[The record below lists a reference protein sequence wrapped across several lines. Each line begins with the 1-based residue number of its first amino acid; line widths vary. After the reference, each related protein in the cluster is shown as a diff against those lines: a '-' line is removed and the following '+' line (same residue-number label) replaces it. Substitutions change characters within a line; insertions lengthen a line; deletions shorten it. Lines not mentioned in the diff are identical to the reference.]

1 MSRYNAESN
10 FAEDT
15 LDIRVMLVDGDTTAR
30 AATASVLVGAG
41 IDVVVEASTGEEAL
55 HRARTMSPTV
65 AVIDVSLPG
74 MGAVTAARRLRDLSV
89 HRLEIVAIASFGD
102 VARLGEMVSTG
113 TAAYVIK
120 GKPADLIGAIRAVA
134 SGSGLLSAEASR
146 PVLEEIS
153 RLYEREKER
162 NEELEQSVTQLQ
174 ALSVTDWLT
183 GLKNHGY
190 FFDRLGEELERAR
203 RYDRP
208 LAVVMADIDDFK
220 AVNDN
225 YGHSTGD
232 SVLRNMGEAFRR
244 QIREVDIACRVGGEE
259 FGIIMPET
267 DADGAIQAAERIRV
281 AVADHPMPGVGQVT
295 VSLGVSV
302 FPHDAQTAKDAVEAA
317 DRALYSAK
325 RAGKNCTKLSGGAPS
340 FSGTGRALSSMTPV
354 VGTLLAAVRMKTPW
368 LADQS
373 VRVAELATQIGTVME
388 LKVFELERLRL
399 AGLLHDVGM
408 LAVPDAVLSKK
419 APLDD
424 DDWAVIK
431 SHAVNGFQLIAD
443 AVHEDVAD
451 AVLCHHEQ
459 LDGDGYPRGLHGDD
473 IPLFARI
480 VLVADA
486 YDAMVSDRPHRR
498 RLTSEQAFGELR
510 AHAGSR
516 FDPEV
521 VRAMMEVD
529 RQMAKTADIVEF
541 PGRAI

>member
-1 MSRYNAESN
+1 
-10 FAEDT
+10 
-15 LDIRVMLVDGDTTAR
+15 MLVDGDATAR

-41 IDVVVEASTGEEAL
+41 LDVVVEASTGEEAL
-55 HRARTMSPTV
+55 QRARIMSPTV
-65 AVIDVSLPG
+65 AVIDVSLSG
-74 MGAVTAARRLRDLSV
+74 MGAVTAARRLRDLSP
-89 HRLEIVAIASFGD
+89 HRLEIVAYASFGD

-113 TAAYVIK
+113 TAAYVVK

-153 RLYEREKER
+153 RLYERERDR

-190 FFDRLGEELERAR
+190 FFDRLNEELERAR

-220 AVNDN
+220 AINDN

-232 SVLRNMGEAFRR
+232 AVLRGMGEAFRR

-267 DADGAIQAAERIRV
+267 DAEGAIQAAERIRY
-281 AVADHPMPGVGQVT
+281 AVAEQAMPGVGQVT
-295 VSLGVSV
+295 ISLGISV
-302 FPHDAQTAKDAVEAA
+302 FPHDAQSSKDMVESA

-325 RAGKNCTKLSGGAPS
+325 RSGKNCTKVAGGAPA
-340 FSGTGRALSSMTPV
+340 FDGAGRALASMTPV
-354 VGTLLAAVRMKTPW
+354 VGTLLAALRMRAPW
-368 LADQS
+368 MADHS
-373 VRVAELATQIGTVME
+373 VRVAELATQIGSVLEM
-388 LKVFELERLRL
+388 KVFELERLRL
-399 AGLLHDVGM
+399 TGLLHDVGM
-408 LAVPDAVLSKK
+408 LAVPDEILLKTDPLSE
-419 APLDD
+419 
-424 DDWAVIK
+424 DDWDSIR
-431 SHAVNGFQLIAD
+431 SHAANGFQLIAD

-451 AVLCHHEQ
+451 AVLSHHEQ
-459 LDGDGYPRGLHGDD
+459 MDGEGYPRGLAGDD
-473 IPLFARI
+473 IPLFARV

-486 YDAMVSDRPHRR
+486 YDAMVSDRPHRASM
-498 RLTSEQAFGELR
+498 TSEEALSELR

-516 FDPEV
+516 FDPDV
-521 VRAMMEVD
+521 VRAMIEVD
-529 RQMAKTADIVEF
+529 RQMNTTAEILEF
-541 PGRAI
+541 PGKAG

>member
-1 MSRYNAESN
+1 
-10 FAEDT
+10 
-15 LDIRVMLVDGDTTAR
+15 MLVDDDTTAR

-41 IDVVVEASTGEEAL
+41 LDVVVEASSGEEAVQ
-55 HRARTMSPTV
+55 RAGLSSPNV

-74 MGAVTAARRLRDLSV
+74 MGAVTAARRLRDLSA
-89 HRLEIVAIASFGD
+89 HRIEIVAIASFGD

-113 TAAYVIK
+113 TAAYVVK
-120 GKPADLIGAIRAVA
+120 GKPADLVGAIRAVA

-153 RLYEREKER
+153 RLYERERER
-162 NEELEQSVTQLQ
+162 NQELEQSVTQLQ
-174 ALSVTDWLT
+174 ALSITDWLT

-190 FFDRLGEELERAR
+190 FFDRLSEELERAR

-220 AVNDN
+220 AINDN

-232 SVLRNMGEAFRR
+232 AVLRGMGEAFRR

-259 FGIIMPET
+259 FGILMPET
-267 DADGAIQAAERIRV
+267 DADGAIQAAERIRL

-302 FPHDAQTAKDAVEAA
+302 FPHDAQTSKDIVEAA

-325 RAGKNCTKLSGGAPS
+325 RSGKNCTKLAGGAPA
-340 FSGTGRALSSMTPV
+340 FAGAGRAYTSMTPV
-354 VGTLLAAVRMKTPW
+354 VGTLLAALRMRVPW
-368 LADQS
+368 LADHS
-373 VRVAELATQIGTVME
+373 VRVAELATQIGTILE

-399 AGLLHDVGM
+399 TGLLHDVGM
-408 LAVPDAVLSKK
+408 LAVPDAVLLKTD
-419 APLDD
+419 PLTDE
-424 DDWAVIK
+424 DWMAIRAH
-431 SHAVNGFQLIAD
+431 SSNGFQLIVS
-443 AVHEDVAD
+443 AVHEEVAE

-459 LDGDGYPRGLHGDD
+459 LDGEGYPRRLKAED
-473 IPLFARI
+473 IPMFSRI

-486 YDAMVSDRPHRR
+486 YDAMVSDRPYRPR
-498 RLTSEQAFGELR
+498 MTSEEAFAELR

-521 VRAMMEVD
+521 VRAAIEVD
-529 RQMAKTADIVEF
+529 RQLSGSAEVVEIRGRTA
-541 PGRAI
+541 

>member
-1 MSRYNAESN
+1 M
-10 FAEDT
+10 
-15 LDIRVMLVDGDTTAR
+15 IVDGDAAAR
-30 AATASVLVGAG
+30 AATASVLTGAG
-41 IDVVVEASTGEEAL
+41 FDVVVEASSGEEAL
-55 HRARTMSPTV
+55 QRARVTSPTV

-74 MGAVTAARRLRDLSV
+74 MGAVTAAKRLRDLSAV
-89 HRLEIVAIASFGD
+89 RIEIVAISSFGD

-113 TAAYVIK
+113 TAAYVVK

-153 RLYEREKER
+153 RLYERERER

-220 AVNDN
+220 AINDN
-225 YGHSTGD
+225 FGHSTGD
-232 SVLRNMGEAFRR
+232 AVLRGMGEAFRR

-267 DADGAIQAAERIRV
+267 DADGALQAADRIRR

-295 VSLGVSV
+295 ISLGVSV
-302 FPHDAQTAKDAVEAA
+302 FPHDAQTSKDIVEAA

-325 RAGKNCTKLSGGAPS
+325 RSGKNCTKLAGGAPS
-340 FSGTGRALSSMTPV
+340 FSGVGSALASMTPV
-354 VGTLLAAVRMKTPW
+354 VGTMLAALRMRTPW
-368 LADQS
+368 LAEHS
-373 VRVAELATQIGTVME
+373 IRVAELSTQIGTALE
-388 LKVFELERLRL
+388 LKVFELERIRL
-399 AGLLHDVGM
+399 TGLLHDVGM
-408 LAVPDAVLSKK
+408 LAVPDAVLMK
-419 APLDD
+419 ADSLTE
-424 DDWAVIK
+424 DDWQAI
-431 SHAVNGFQLIAD
+431 HAHAASGYELIAD
-443 AVHEDVAD
+443 AVHEDVAE
-451 AVLCHHEQ
+451 AVLSHHEQ
-459 LDGDGYPRGLHGDD
+459 LDGGGYPRGLKGQE
-473 IPLFARI
+473 IPLLARI

-486 YDAMVSDRPHRR
+486 YDAMMSERPHRPR
-498 RLTSEQAFGELR
+498 MGPRQALAELR

-516 FDPEV
+516 FDPDV
-521 VRAMMEVD
+521 VRAMIEVEHST
-529 RQMAKTADIVEF
+529 RMSAEIVEF
-541 PGRAI
+541 PGKAV

>member
-1 MSRYNAESN
+1 
-10 FAEDT
+10 
-15 LDIRVMLVDGDTTAR
+15 MLVDGDTTAR

-41 IDVVVEASTGEEAL
+41 FDVVVEASTGEEAL
-55 HRARTMSPTV
+55 QRARIMSPTV
-65 AVIDVSLPG
+65 AIIDVSLPG
-74 MGAVTAARRLRDLSV
+74 MGAVTAARRLRDLSAQ
-89 HRLEIVAIASFGD
+89 RIEIVAIASFGD

-113 TAAYVIK
+113 TAAYVVK

-153 RLYEREKER
+153 RLYERERER

-232 SVLRNMGEAFRR
+232 AVLRGMGEAFRR
-244 QIREVDIACRVGGEE
+244 QVREVDIACRVGGEE
-259 FGIIMPET
+259 FGMIMPET
-267 DADGAIQAAERIRV
+267 DAEGAIQAAERIRL
-281 AVADHPMPGVGQVT
+281 AVLDQLMPGVGQVT
-295 VSLGVSV
+295 ISLGVSV
-302 FPHDAQTAKDAVEAA
+302 FPHDAQSSKDMVEAA

-325 RAGKNCTKLSGGAPS
+325 RAGKNCTKLAGGAPS
-340 FSGTGRALSSMTPV
+340 FSGAGRAFTSMTPV
-354 VGTLLAAVRMKTPW
+354 VGTLLAALRMRAPW
-368 LADQS
+368 MADHS
-373 VRVAELATQIGTVME
+373 VRVAELSTQIGTVLE
-388 LKVFELERLRL
+388 LKAFELERLRL
-399 AGLLHDVGM
+399 TGLLHDVGM
-408 LAVPDAVLSKK
+408 LAVPDAVLLKTD
-419 APLDD
+419 PLNDD
-424 DDWAVIK
+424 EWSVIR
-431 SHAVNGFQLIAD
+431 SHAANGFQLISD
-443 AVHEDVAD
+443 AVHEDVAE

-459 LDGDGYPRGLHGDD
+459 LDGHGYPRQLKGDA
-473 IPLFARI
+473 IPMFARI

-486 YDAMVSDRPHRR
+486 FDAMTSDRPHRPR
-498 RLTSEQAFGELR
+498 MTPEQSFAELR

-516 FDPEV
+516 FDPDA
-521 VRAMMEVD
+521 VRAMIEVD
-529 RQMAKTADIVEF
+529 RIMSQSAEILEF
-541 PGRAI
+541 PGKAI

>member
-1 MSRYNAESN
+1 M
-10 FAEDT
+10 
-15 LDIRVMLVDGDTTAR
+15 IVDGDATAR
-30 AATASVLVGAG
+30 AATASVLVGSG
-41 IDVVVEASTGEEAL
+41 LDVVVEASTGEEAL
-55 HRARTMSPTV
+55 QRARVMSPTV

-74 MGAVTAARRLRDLSV
+74 MGAVTAARRLRDLSP

-113 TAAYVIK
+113 TAAYVVK

-153 RLYEREKER
+153 RLYERERER

-220 AVNDN
+220 AINDN

-232 SVLRNMGEAFRR
+232 AVLRGMGEAFRR

-267 DADGAIQAAERIRV
+267 DAEGAIQAAERIRL
-281 AVADHPMPGVGQVT
+281 AVADQPMPGVGRVT
-295 VSLGVSV
+295 ISLGVSV
-302 FPHDAQTAKDAVEAA
+302 FPHDAQSAKDIVEAS

-325 RAGKNCTKLSGGAPS
+325 RAGKNCTKLAGGAPAFAGS
-340 FSGTGRALSSMTPV
+340 GRALASITPV
-354 VGTLLAAVRMKTPW
+354 VGTLLAALRMRAPW
-368 LADQS
+368 LADHS
-373 VRVAELATQIGTVME
+373 VRVAELATQIGTILE
-388 LKVFELERLRL
+388 LRVFELERLRL
-399 AGLLHDVGM
+399 TGLLHDVGM
-408 LAVPDAVLSKK
+408 LAVPDSVLLKTD
-419 APLDD
+419 PLTPA
-424 DDWAVIK
+424 DWATIR
-431 SHAVNGFQLIAD
+431 SHATNGFQLIAD

-451 AVLCHHEQ
+451 GVLCHHEQ
-459 LDGDGYPRGLHGDD
+459 LDGEGYPRKLSGDD

-486 YDAMVSDRPHRR
+486 YDAMVSERPHRPP
-498 RLTSEQAFGELR
+498 LTSDEALSELR
-510 AHAGSR
+510 ANAGGR
-516 FDPEV
+516 FDPEA
-521 VRAMMEVD
+521 VRAMIEVD
-529 RQMAKTADIVEF
+529 RQMNTTATVLEF
-541 PGRAI
+541 PGKTG

>member
-1 MSRYNAESN
+1 M
-10 FAEDT
+10 
-15 LDIRVMLVDGDTTAR
+15 IVDGDATAR
-30 AATASVLVGAG
+30 AATASVLVGSG
-41 IDVVVEASTGEEAL
+41 LDVVVEASTGEEAIQ
-55 HRARTMSPTV
+55 RARVMSPTV
-65 AVIDVSLPG
+65 AVIDVSLAG
-74 MGAVTAARRLRDLSV
+74 MGAVTAARRLRDLST

-113 TAAYVIK
+113 TAAYVVK

-153 RLYEREKER
+153 RLYERERER

-220 AVNDN
+220 AINDN

-232 SVLRNMGEAFRR
+232 AVLRAMGEAFRR

-267 DADGAIQAAERIRV
+267 DADGAIQAAERIRL
-281 AVADHPMPGVGQVT
+281 AVADQPMPGVGQVT
-295 VSLGVSV
+295 ISLGVSV
-302 FPHDAQTAKDAVEAA
+302 FPRDAQTSKDIVEAA

-325 RAGKNCTKLSGGAPS
+325 RAGKNCTKLAGGAPA
-340 FSGTGRALSSMTPV
+340 FAGAGRAFTSMTPV
-354 VGTLLAAVRMKTPW
+354 VGTLLAALRMRSPW
-368 LADQS
+368 LADHS
-373 VRVAELATQIGTVME
+373 VRVAELSTQIGTILE

-399 AGLLHDVGM
+399 TGLLHDVGM
-408 LAVPDAVLSKK
+408 LAVPDAVLLKTD
-419 APLDD
+419 PLDEE
-424 DDWAVIK
+424 DWAAIR
-431 SHAVNGFQLIAD
+431 SHAANGFQLIAD
-443 AVHEDVAD
+443 AVHEEVAD
-451 AVLCHHEQ
+451 GVLCHHEQ
-459 LDGDGYPRGLHGDD
+459 LDGEGYPRHLKGDD

-486 YDAMVSDRPHRR
+486 YDAMVSDRPHRP
-498 RLTSEQAFGELR
+498 RLSSGEAFRELR

-521 VRAMMEVD
+521 VRAMIEVH
-529 RQMAKTADIVEF
+529 RQMETSADIVEF
-541 PGRAI
+541 PSQTA